1 MPRIVVWLAGATLL
15 SFPALALERN
25 AALGASGEIYQAKAG
40 LYRSLF
46 PSGQDAPAPN
56 PVLALEITRPGGKTE
71 RLLVPGTEGQDQDQS
86 PALVFEPSSNT
97 LFLVW
102 EHRLNTI
109 HSVLRL
115 VGFDGTRW
123 TQPLLLSSNPFSA
136 KVAPQLTVARDSYQD
151 VATSL
156 NPVTRH
162 RMVLQLLWEEE
173 NQEGSF
179 DVFYS
184 PVIFENGSYLGWNP
198 VYNLSL
204 LAAVDES
211 QQQRAE
217 VSEPVAELINAP
229 VIQAG
234 RDSRTAVI
242 AFVLASTRRLVTVE
256 VDLLPEE
263 LGRLA
268 EKLRLHIIDMGA
280 RHDDRQTMA
289 QNVKQALLAEDT
301 ALAPEVLSYL
311 ATQVHD
317 EIVESADQPLDAL
330 SRKLRMH
337 IIDMGARLSGRGLRP
352 STGTAKSEEIAR
364 SFAEGDDSAVPPHW
378 IQLRTASSWPAPG
391 VGAGQLRLF
400 VSESGSD
407 VLVSWADSNKVLY
420 RSTTEDGWT
429 DVKQVQISGTLS
441 LDEAYQLL
449 ERKVRNR

>member
-1 MPRIVVWLAGATLL
+1 
-15 SFPALALERN
+15 
-25 AALGASGEIYQAKAG
+25 
-40 LYRSLF
+40 
-46 PSGQDAPAPN
+46 
-56 PVLALEITRPGGKTE
+56 
-71 RLLVPGTEGQDQDQS
+71 
-86 PALVFEPSSNT
+86 
-97 LFLVW
+97 
-102 EHRLNTI
+102 
-109 HSVLRL
+109 
-115 VGFDGTRW
+115 
-123 TQPLLLSSNPFSA
+123 
-136 KVAPQLTVARDSYQD
+136 
-151 VATSL
+151 
-156 NPVTRH
+156 
-162 RMVLQLLWEEE
+162 
-173 NQEGSF
+173 
-179 DVFYS
+179 
-184 PVIFENGSYLGWNP
+184 
-198 VYNLSL
+198 L

-364 SFAEGDDSAVPPHW
+364 SFAEGDYSAVPPHW